1 MQTDEDLLAA
11 VAAGDREAFG
21 ALFRRRQLDVYR
33 FALHMTGEPAVA
45 DDVTQEVF
53 VAVMHDAARYEPGR
67 STVAAWLCGIARNH
81 ARRRLERDR
90 RLVAFSGDD
99 EDVPLGGATEGNPL
113 ADLTRAE
120 GLDALRRAVLSL
132 PLRYREAVIACDLQE
147 LTYAEAAEAL
157 GCALGTVR
165 SRLFRGRALL
175 ASKLG
180 ASEQKPAAEATVQDA
195 HAPHPGRARMI
206 AI

>member
-11 VAAGDREAFG
+11 VAGGDREAFA
-21 ALFRRRQLDVYR
+21 ALFRRRQTDVYR
-33 FALHMTGEPAVA
+33 FALHLTGEPAVA

-53 VAVMHDAARYEPGR
+53 VAVMHDAARYERGR
-67 STVAAWLCGIARNH
+67 SGVAAWLCGITRNH
-81 ARRRLERDR
+81 ARRRLDRDR
-90 RLVAFSGDD
+90 RLVAFSGGE
-99 EDVPLGGATEGNPL
+99 EDAPPGPMEASPL

-120 GLDALRRAVLSL
+120 GLEALRRAVLSL
-132 PLRYREAVIACDLQE
+132 PLRYREAVVACDLQE

-157 GCALGTVR
+157 GCVVGTVR

-180 ASEQKPAAEATVQDA
+180 APGRQAAAESPAQDER
-195 HAPHPGRARMI
+195 APRQGRARMI
-206 AI
+206 TT